1 MHWISVFL
9 SLLLSWHH
17 QLYEP
22 AFPKLPIVSEISSP
36 LPLTLSVPTDATS
49 STPLLL
55 AKSYLLLDQQSG
67 EVLAERDADTR
78 LFPASTT
85 KIMTAMVVLNHLS
98 PETIASVSGSPRA
111 DGSQMGLVAGE
122 QIKIKDLLA
131 GLLIQSANDAALVL
145 AAQFPGG
152 QEAFVKEM
160 NATAR
165 QLGLRNTFYTNPI
178 GYSEPGHVTTVRD
191 LVILSKEAMQ
201 RPEFATLV
209 KTQQLTVY
217 SVDGRITHPL
227 QTTNELLGILP
238 GIEGIK
244 TGWTEESGECL
255 VVSTTRNGRTLY
267 SAVLNSPHR
276 FKETSELIEWGY
288 RSSTSVTKPLLEW

>member
-1 MHWISVFL
+1 MFL

-22 AFPKLPIVSEISSP
+22 VFPKLPIVSELSSP
-36 LPLTLSVPTDATS
+36 LPLTLTVPTEATS
-49 STPLLL
+49 SPPLLQ
-55 AKSYLLLDQQSG
+55 AKSYILIDQQSG
-67 EVLAERDADTR
+67 EILAERDADTR

-85 KIMTAMVVLNHLS
+85 KIMTAMVVLNHLPLES
-98 PETIASVSGSPRA
+98 IASVSGSPRA
-111 DGSQMGLVAGE
+111 DGSQMGLIGGE
-122 QIKIKDLLA
+122 QIAIKDLLA

-152 QEAFVKEM
+152 QQAFVKEM
-160 NATAR
+160 NNTSQ

-178 GYSEPGHVTTVRD
+178 GYSEPGHVTTVSD
-191 LVILSKEAMQ
+191 LVILSKEAMKN
-201 RPEFATLV
+201 PVFASLV

-217 SVDGRITHPL
+217 SVDGKITHPL
-227 QTTNELLGILP
+227 RTTNELLGILP

-267 SAVLNSPHR
+267 SAVLNSPNR
-276 FKETSELIEWGY
+276 FLETSALIEWGY
-288 RSSTSVTKPLLEW
+288 LSSTAVTKPLLEW